1 MFAHPK
7 ISAGKRSERE
17 GGNTGTDSTE
27 SSAATV
33 AWFGINFCG
42 IVGTLRRK
50 ARKINPNE
58 ITQLI
63 TATGYM
69 FYMRKKVKLLCR
81 KANGPIVHTILIIKL
96 KASPGG
102 TAKMTMM
109 HVAQSLKG
117 E

>member
-69 FYMRKKVKLLCR
+69 FYMQKKSSYYYVEKR
-81 KANGPIVHTILIIKL
+81 MGRDRTHHIDNKVEGIARWDGENDDDTRRPIF
-96 KASPGG
+96 
-102 TAKMTMM
+102 
-109 HVAQSLKG
+109 
-117 E
+117 ER